1 MNSLGLFSRFAPTLS
16 QLPTR
21 FAQDQ
26 PLPAPLRLSGDSRF
40 EVFYAPFDYVNSNAR
55 VVLVGITP
63 GRAQALKAI
72 GTARDCLLAGMN
84 EDKAAE
90 QAKSAASFAG
100 PMRSN
105 LVQLLDHVGLASR
118 LQLESTS
125 QLWSTHTDLV
135 HFTSALRY
143 PVFEAGTNYAGTGI
157 TRHAFLLEQLD
168 TYFANECTALS
179 KALFVPLGSA
189 AELAC
194 DRMVTS
200 GRLAA
205 NQLLRGLPHPSGAN
219 AERIAYFLGRKDRA
233 LLSAKTRPKPLDEGR
248 ASARRIVEAW
258 TT

>member
-1 MNSLGLFSRFAPTLS
+1 MSSPDLFSRFAPALS
-16 QLPTR
+16 MLPTQ

-26 PLPAPLRLSGDSRF
+26 PLPASLRLSGDSRF
-40 EVFYAPFDYVNSNAR
+40 EVFYAPFDYVNPTAR

-72 GTARDCLLAGMN
+72 ATARDCLLAGVN
-84 EDKAAE
+84 EAKAAE

-100 PMRSN
+100 PMRNN

-118 LQLESTS
+118 LQLESTA
-125 QLWSTHTDLV
+125 QLWTSHTHLV

-143 PVFEAGTNYAGTGI
+143 PVFEAGNNYTGTGI
-157 TRHAFLLEQLD
+157 TRHAVLLEQLD
-168 TYFANECTALS
+168 TYFSNECTALP

-189 AELAC
+189 AESAC
-194 DRMVTS
+194 DRMVAS
-200 GRLAA
+200 GKLAS

-233 LLSAKTRPKPLDEGR
+233 LLSVKTRPEPLDDGR
-248 ASARRIVEAW
+248 IAARRVVEGWAV
-258 TT
+258 